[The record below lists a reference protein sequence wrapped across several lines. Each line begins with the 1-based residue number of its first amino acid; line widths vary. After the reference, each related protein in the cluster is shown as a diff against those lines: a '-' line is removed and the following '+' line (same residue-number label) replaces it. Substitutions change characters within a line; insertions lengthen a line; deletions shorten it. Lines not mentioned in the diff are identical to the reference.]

1 MNKRHIFWL
10 LFVSTVSNADGLA
23 IDKVYHP
30 YVQPLEKEI
39 EWRLL
44 ASDGADT
51 HRFGYGQSINERL
64 FLEGY
69 VIGKQDGSNFSVE
82 AYEMEALIQLTEQ
95 GEYAFDW
102 GLLFEIER
110 ETDDNIWEIAS
121 TLLIEK
127 EINNWVWTGNASVIY
142 ETGEDETEFET
153 ALAMQLKYRF
163 SRQLE
168 PMFELYKAEDTFA
181 IGPGLMGDVKFS
193 GRKKLHWETGLLMG
207 VDSETPDSSLRLSA
221 EYEY

>member
-1 MNKRHIFWL
+1 MNKRSIFWL
-10 LFVSTVSNADGLA
+10 LCVSTVNHADGLA

-39 EWRLL
+39 EWRLT

-51 HRFGYGQSINERL
+51 HRFGFGQSVSDRL

-69 VIGKQDGSNFSVE
+69 VIAKQDGSDFKIE
-82 AYEMEALIQLTEQ
+82 AYEVEALIQLTEQ
-95 GEYAFDW
+95 GEYAYDW

-110 ETDDNIWEIAS
+110 ETHDNIWEVAS
-121 TLLIEK
+121 TLLIER

-142 ETGEDETEFET
+142 ESGNNETEFET
-153 ALAMQLKYRF
+153 ALAMQLKYRL

-168 PMFELYKAEDTFA
+168 PMFEMYKAEDTFA
-181 IGPGLMGDVKFS
+181 IGPGLMGDVKFT
-193 GRKKLHWETGLLMG
+193 GRQKLHWETGLLIG
-207 VDSETPDSSLRLSA
+207 ADSETPDSSLRVSA
-221 EYEY
+221 EYEF